1 MAHEK
6 ANRAS
11 ALLLAGMIAGVAAAG
26 WSVMRGGAGLPD
38 DAVARVGERLIL
50 RADWQRAV
58 NAVASER
65 RTPLTAAD
73 RRQILARL
81 VDEELLVQHGLA
93 LGLVEQ
99 DRRLR
104 GQLVADVMA
113 AAAAIAPA
121 PDEPALR
128 AWYDAHRDYFATPGR
143 LRVRAV
149 RADGGAASPPLPDA
163 LLTPAKLREY
173 LGPSLT
179 EAALQLA
186 PGEDSAPLGP
196 QRVVLRVLE
205 REPAAT
211 PPFEAIREDVRA
223 SALRAAEEQ
232 AVRELLASLREV
244 ARVAVR
250 PDLE

>member
-1 MAHEK
+1 MAQDK

-11 ALLLAGMIAGVAAAG
+11 ALLLAGMIAGIAAAG
-26 WSVMRGGAGLPD
+26 WSVMHGGAGLPD

-58 NAVASER
+58 NAVATER

-73 RRQILARL
+73 RRHILARL

-104 GQLVADVMA
+104 GQLVADVVA
-113 AAAAIAPA
+113 AAAAIAQA

-149 RADGGAASPPLPDA
+149 RADGGASPPLPDA

-196 QRVVLRVLE
+196 QRVVLRVIE

-223 SALRAAEEQ
+223 SAQRAAEEQ
-232 AVRELLASLREV
+232 AVRELLAALREA
-244 ARVAVR
+244 ARVVVR
-250 PDLE
+250 PGLE